1 MKAHWLI
8 TILSVAIMA
17 NAGAYAKPESTQPL
31 DKVVAVVN
39 DSVITNSELALAYKA
54 AIEQLKIS
62 NKPIPAGSALRKEVL
77 DRLILEAVQLQI
89 AKRNNMEV
97 SSEDVNK
104 AIQDMA
110 NEHHITVDQLKKSV
124 EHDGIDYP
132 TFRKRIN
139 DQMIVSRLQQSAI
152 GSKITITDNE
162 VSEYLRS
169 QKNKKPGSSEYH
181 LLHLLVPL
189 SESAT
194 KQQIQAA
201 SERAK
206 KIVAQLKGGAN
217 LEEIARSN
225 ATGPNALGGGDL
237 GWRKAADLPTLFAKQ
252 LSTLKIDQI
261 AGPIQAPNGF
271 HILKLVDVHNDPTK
285 MTEQSVKNLIYHQK
299 FNEQLQVWLQQLRDS
314 AYVKISL

>member
-8 TILSVAIMA
+8 TILSIAIMA
-17 NAGAYAKPESTQPL
+17 NAGAYAKPQSTQPL
-31 DKVVAVVN
+31 DRVVAVVN
-39 DSVITNSELALAYKA
+39 DAVITNSELALASKA
-54 AIEQLKIS
+54 SVEQLKIN
-62 NKPIPAGSALRKEVL
+62 NKPIPAESALRKEVL

-89 AKRNNMEV
+89 AKRNNIEV
-97 SSEDVNK
+97 SSEDINK

-110 NEHHITVDQLKKSV
+110 NENHISVDQLKKSI
-124 EHDGIDYP
+124 EHDGIDYS

-139 DQMIVSRLQQSAI
+139 DQMIVSRLQQSAL

-162 VSEYLRS
+162 VAEYLRKA
-169 QKNKKPGSSEYH
+169 QNKKPGSSEYH
-181 LLHLLVPL
+181 LLHILVPL
-189 SESAT
+189 SESPT
-194 KQQIQAA
+194 SQQIQAT

-206 KIVAQLKGGAN
+206 KLVAQLKNGAN
-217 LEEIARSN
+217 FEQVAKNN
-225 ATGPNALGGGDL
+225 ATGPDALGGGDL

-271 HILKLVDVHNDPTK
+271 HILKLVDVHNDPSK
-285 MTEQSVKNLIYHQK
+285 MTEQSVKNLIYHRK